1 MKNRMLIL
9 AFILMMVESVNGQ
22 SMQFLNLSVDARQS
36 AMGNAGYVFANSF
49 AVIQNMAVSMLDDT
63 KPIQIGASYLSWQP
77 SVSNS
82 NNVSIAGLYKFKNFT
97 LGAGLRHVKY
107 SEELIVDNLGNS
119 GSSEIRFLPVE
130 YAIDMGMGYRI
141 NDMFM
146 LGSTL
151 RYVNSDLGAIQKA
164 SVFAVDLSL
173 LYNKDNL
180 SAGFGFTNLGTKADY
195 GNGSNQ
201 LPLRLRTGLSYSV
214 LSSDLHKII
223 GVADVSYQLVQGANG
238 LIGGAGVEYG
248 FKDFLFL
255 RTGYHFEQENIGAS
269 YVTSGL
275 GVSLRGVTLDFSYLI
290 ASKNNPVNQSAAVSL
305 GRTF

>member
-305 GRTF
+305 GWRF

>member
-305 GRTF
+305 GWTF

>member
-22 SMQFLNLSVDARQS
+22 SMQFLDLSVDARQS

-195 GNGSNQ
+195 GNGPNQ
-201 LPLRLRTGLSYSV
+201 LPLRLRTGLSYRV

-248 FKDFLFL
+248 FKDLLFF
-255 RTGYHFEQENIGAS
+255 RTGYHFEQKNIGAS

-305 GRTF
+305 GWAF

>member
-119 GSSEIRFLPVE
+119 GSSEIRFVPVE

-195 GNGSNQ
+195 GNGPNQ
-201 LPLRLRTGLSYSV
+201 LPLRLRTGLSYRV

-248 FKDFLFL
+248 FKDLLFF
-255 RTGYHFEQENIGAS
+255 RTGYHFEQKNIGAS

-305 GRTF
+305 GWRF

>member
-1 MKNRMLIL
+1 MASRASCHGSGVIPAARNIAPGSTVRAKSR
-9 AFILMMVESVNGQ
+9 ASGFIGRGPPVP
-22 SMQFLNLSVDARQS
+22 AAPPPTR
-36 AMGNAGYVFANSF
+36 AGPLVTW
-49 AVIQNMAVSMLDDT
+49 MA
-63 KPIQIGASYLSWQP
+63 GQP

-82 NNVSIAGLYKFKNFT
+82 NNVSFAGLYKFKNFT
-97 LGAGLRHVKY
+97 LGAGLRHVKF

-164 SVFAVDLSL
+164 SVFAVDLSF

-180 SAGFGFTNLGTKADY
+180 STGFGFTNLGTKADY
-195 GNGSNQ
+195 GNGTNQ
-201 LPLRLRTGLSYSV
+201 LPLRLRTGLSYRV

-248 FKDFLFL
+248 FKDLLFF
-255 RTGYHFEQENIGAS
+255 RTGYHFEQKNIGAS

-305 GRTF
+305 GWAF

>member
-1 MKNRMLIL
+1 
-9 AFILMMVESVNGQ
+9 
-22 SMQFLNLSVDARQS
+22 
-36 AMGNAGYVFANSF
+36 
-49 AVIQNMAVSMLDDT
+49 
-63 KPIQIGASYLSWQP
+63 
-77 SVSNS
+77 
-82 NNVSIAGLYKFKNFT
+82 
-97 LGAGLRHVKY
+97 
-107 SEELIVDNLGNS
+107 
-119 GSSEIRFLPVE
+119 
-130 YAIDMGMGYRI
+130 
-141 NDMFM
+141 M

-305 GRTF
+305 GWIF

>member
-1 MKNRMLIL
+1 MLIL

-63 KPIQIGASYLSWQP
+63 KPIQIGASYLSWQS

-305 GRTF
+305 GWRF

>member
-305 GRTF
+305 GWIF

>member
-1 MKNRMLIL
+1 MLIL

-305 GRTF
+305 GWTF

>member
-195 GNGSNQ
+195 GNGPNQ
-201 LPLRLRTGLSYSV
+201 LPLRFRSGLSYKV
-214 LSSDLHKII
+214 LSSDLHKIV

-248 FKDFLFL
+248 FKDLLFF

-305 GRTF
+305 GWRF

>member
-119 GSSEIRFLPVE
+119 GSSEIRFVPVE

-305 GRTF
+305 GWRF

>member
-141 NDMFM
+141 NDMFL

-305 GRTF
+305 GWTF

>member
-9 AFILMMVESVNGQ
+9 AFILMMIESVNGQ

-36 AMGNAGYVFANSF
+36 AMGNAGYVSANSF

-63 KPIQIGASYLSWQP
+63 KPIQIGASYMSWQP

-82 NNVSIAGLYKFKNFT
+82 NNVSIAGLYRFKNFT

-164 SVFAVDLSL
+164 SVFAVDLSF

-248 FKDFLFL
+248 FKDFLLL
-255 RTGYHFEQENIGAS
+255 RAGYHFEQKNIGAS

-275 GVSLRGVTLDFSYLI
+275 GFILRGVTLDFSYLI

-305 GRTF
+305 GWAF

>member
-1 MKNRMLIL
+1 MLIL

-195 GNGSNQ
+195 GNGPNQ
-201 LPLRLRTGLSYSV
+201 LPLRFRSGLSYKV
-214 LSSDLHKII
+214 LSSDLHKIV

-248 FKDFLFL
+248 FKDLLFF

-305 GRTF
+305 GWRF

>member
-195 GNGSNQ
+195 GNGTNQ

-305 GRTF
+305 GWTF

>member
-290 ASKNNPVNQSAAVSL
+290 ASKNNPVNQSVAVSL
-305 GRTF
+305 GWIF

>member
-164 SVFAVDLSL
+164 SAFAVDLSL

-290 ASKNNPVNQSAAVSL
+290 ASKNNPVNQSVAVSL
-305 GRTF
+305 GWIF

>member
-180 SAGFGFTNLGTKADY
+180 SAGFGFTNLGTKVDY

-305 GRTF
+305 GWRF